1 MAKFKVQGVNLQN
14 IFSSTSSNY
23 STSGV
28 PLTGSVETAGRGGMP
43 NPSQYQ
49 VQPTVGYSFVS
60 QLKGNNTFN
69 RGLYLYKGTLPTV
82 SDVLGYG
89 ATALPSLS
97 ANNPATFRSADL
109 LLKYPVTAAT
119 FTGNTIAL
127 TLSQATAIAS
137 DIATWFCLA
146 TYQGPYTGTTN
157 KFYPCMIVGTIT
169 PTNNGGDI
177 EMPNVSIISGN
188 IYKMPQLEL
197 KLPFSYTV

>member
-14 IFSSTSSNY
+14 IFSSTTVNY

-43 NPSQYQ
+43 SPSIYEQQ
-49 VQPTVGYSFVS
+49 LSAGPSFVQQLNGYS
-60 QLKGNNTFN
+60 GR
-69 RGLYLYKGTLPTV
+69 RGLYLYKNIPPAI
-82 SDVLGYG
+82 SDILGYG
-89 ATALPSLS
+89 ATVGTSIL
-97 ANNPATFRSADL
+97 NGMPATFRAADL
-109 LLKYPVTAAT
+109 LLTYNVTAVT

-127 TLSQATAIAS
+127 ALAQATAAAS
-137 DIATWFCLA
+137 GTATWFCLA
-146 TYQGPYTGTTN
+146 TYNTYVNTTN